1 MLSGSIKARGFAD
14 NLRNYGLK
22 GHFAQKSFEPG
33 VVNVT
38 YGDLDH
44 GFRFWDEEWLLLT
57 ENDIFGM
64 QKRKRLH
71 TKNQGQQLQYF
82 SDIRPEI
89 TLFTKFMVS
98 AVI

>member
-1 MLSGSIKARGFAD
+1 MPKDL
-14 NLRNYGLK
+14 
-22 GHFAQKSFEPG
+22 EPG

-82 SDIRPEI
+82 RISRPEI
-89 TLFTKFMVS
+89 TLFIRCMVS